1 MRLVSYNFLHSYSSE
16 RDVGESVRAPIA
28 TTAVSKGTAMMLYQY
43 IAALG

>member
-1 MRLVSYNFLHSYSSE
+1 MRSVSYNFLHSYNSE

-28 TTAVSKGTAMMLYQY
+28 LKAVSGGTVMVLHDY